1 MINKEEISIST
12 KDIKKKAKENLA
24 YGKAIRN
31 YLHTYPEQSN
41 KEYKTSRFLQN
52 ELKKNGI

>member
-1 MINKEEISIST
+1 MINKEELSIST
-12 KDIKKKAKENLA
+12 KDIKKKAKENLS

-31 YLHTYPEQSN
+31 YLHTYPEESN
-41 KEYKTSRFLQN
+41 KEFKTSSFLQN